1 MADELI
7 EPDFD
12 ETKEYELTLAINL
25 LEEWQMDI
33 CSGDAVEDFTQVPLM
48 GFIVGMLGN
57 QIPRWLDSLRYQLL
71 VEQVGPEKAFQQSM
85 NKMFGVKTEENE
97 GDRK

>member
-48 GFIVGMLGN
+48 GFIVG
-57 QIPRWLDSLRYQLL
+57 
-71 VEQVGPEKAFQQSM
+71 
-85 NKMFGVKTEENE
+85 
-97 GDRK
+97 